1 MSEAEGIPLVLHF
14 RRKSDGRYAVKSPD
28 LPGLFLASDDI
39 EALKRDIDIVIR
51 DLFYFNK
58 HIYVDDV
65 HWHPSK
71 EVAFSVV
78 SNLVP
83 ATDSP
88 KPDTEYTVTLQRA
101 A

>member
-1 MSEAEGIPLVLHF
+1 MSEAGNIPLVLHF
-14 RRKSDGRYAVKSPD
+14 RRKSDGRYSVKSPD
-28 LPGLFLASDDI
+28 LPGLFLASDNI

-58 HIYVDDV
+58 NIFIDDV

-71 EVAFSVV
+71 EAAFAIVGQ
-78 SNLVP
+78 LAP
-83 ATDSP
+83 ANTSP
-88 KPDTEYTVTLQRA
+88 RPDTEYTVTLQRA

>member
-1 MSEAEGIPLVLHF
+1 MPQDQDIPLVLNF
-14 RRKSDGRYAVKSPD
+14 RRKSDGRYSVKSPD
-28 LPGLFLASDDI
+28 LPGLFLASTDL

-58 HIYVDDV
+58 EIFVDDV

-71 EVAFSVV
+71 DAAFEIVRK
-78 SNLVP
+78 LVP
-83 ATDSP
+83 ETDSD
-88 KPDTEYTVTLQRA
+88 KAQHTVTLQRA